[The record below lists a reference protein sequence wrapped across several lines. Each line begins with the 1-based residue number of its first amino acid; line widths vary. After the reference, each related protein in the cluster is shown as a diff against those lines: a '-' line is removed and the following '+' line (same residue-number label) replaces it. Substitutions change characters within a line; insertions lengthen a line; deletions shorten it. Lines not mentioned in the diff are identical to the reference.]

1 MKRPSEYLNGKS
13 PWALP
18 MTVFFVLVSFVIIG
32 VVLSLIFAGCASSSY
47 GGGPSGSGSGVKQGT
62 SNSNFTEH
70 KITLSDGRT
79 VTCLTWETYN
89 YMTESAQSGMDCL
102 EPRGE

>member
-1 MKRPSEYLNGKS
+1 MI
-13 PWALP
+13 ALIALVTIV
-18 MTVFFVLVSFVIIG
+18 MIGTILALVLT
-32 VVLSLIFAGCASSSY
+32 GCASSSY